1 MSITTD
7 SQVHWIRAVNAGVQ
21 EMNHKIYRQLL
32 KNINANGTPAAHA
45 YRLSTGVFSLVEREV
60 NTGKTNHV
68 IAYAT
73 SGHVQYLN
81 AQIFYDQRADWYAVL
96 DNAFT
101 TTSNFPRDLLSS
113 RIAQVKSEAQSQL
126 AAGKRNLLYNSGTTS
141 TYGYLAQYELTEA
154 PNVGDTI
161 TVTLWGTL
169 GTNRTG
175 EIGVFNSHGY
185 TQLFSLTKVAEG
197 VYRGTGQWGHPV
209 LPDNIANPAFNT
221 HLNLYFF
228 PSNNTNSNTI
238 TQVKMEYGST
248 GTAWTPAPEEVD
260 VYP

>member
-7 SQVHWIRAVNAGVQ
+7 NQVDWIRGVNTVIQ
-21 EMNHKIYRQLL
+21 EMNHKIYRQAL
-32 KNINANGTPAAHA
+32 KHVKTSNTPTAHA
-45 YRLSTGVFSLVEREV
+45 HRLATGVFSLVEREA

-73 SGHVQYLN
+73 SGQVQYLN
-81 AQIFYDQRADWYAVL
+81 AQRFYDQRADWYAVL

-101 TTSNFPRDLLSS
+101 TSNNTPRDILMS
-113 RIAQVKSEAQSQL
+113 RIAQVKAEARSQL
-126 AAGKRNLLYNSGTTS
+126 SAGKRNLIYNSGTTINCGYS
-141 TYGYLAQYELTEA
+141 TQYELTEA

-161 TVTLWGTL
+161 TVTVWGTL

-175 EIGVFNSHGY
+175 MIGVFNSHGY
-185 TQLFSLTKVAEG
+185 TELFRLTKVAEG
-197 VYRGTGQWGHPV
+197 VYQGTGLWAHPA
-209 LPDNIANPAFNT
+209 LPDSAAHLRFNT
-221 HLNLYFF
+221 HLRLHNF
-228 PSNNTNSNTI
+228 PDDNTI
-238 TQVKMEYGST
+238 NNAFIKVKMEYGST